1 MTSGPADAA
10 AEGEEP
16 PTADTPPPADTA
28 DADTSPADTSP
39 ADTSPVDPETP
50 VPETPDP
57 DETPVEPGE
66 VLFYEPGG
74 SWWVVS
80 IGPVLVAAVLIMEIT
95 GPGQVHWAV
104 ITIFAL
110 ILIGFSVVQVY
121 AARRHVSVELTDTT
135 LRQGTRTL
143 ALADIATVFPENTGS
158 EHEKWESAPALGE
171 LHGVPRRR
179 KGVGVKLSDGSL
191 AQAWARDV
199 DRFRRELTD
208 AHLAVKLGLP
218 PRDAD

>member
-16 PTADTPPPADTA
+16 PTADTPPPADAQPAA
-28 DADTSPADTSP
+28 DTPPPADTPPAADTDTSPAD
-39 ADTSPVDPETP
+39 PETP
-50 VPETPDP
+50 VP

-179 KGVGVKLSDGSL
+179 KGVGVKLSDGAL